1 MADQR
6 RIKGAPRRG
15 SGGAGTGS
23 TNGYTGRFALIIPLR
38 PCSASP
44 AFPAR
49 RPPQE
54 PAFSMSTYQEENH
67 DKPGRD

>member
-6 RIKGAPRRG
+6 RIKVRPA
-15 SGGAGTGS
+15 GGAA
-23 TNGYTGRFALIIPLR
+23 GREREAPMGIPGASPLLYPLR

-54 PAFSMSTYQEENH
+54 PAFSTSTYQEENH